1 MLRGATAIIV
11 AIVLALVAW
20 KLVLAYMI
28 HQ

>member
-1 MLRGATAIIV
+1 MGRGAVAIIV
-11 AIVLALVAW
+11 AIVLVLVAW